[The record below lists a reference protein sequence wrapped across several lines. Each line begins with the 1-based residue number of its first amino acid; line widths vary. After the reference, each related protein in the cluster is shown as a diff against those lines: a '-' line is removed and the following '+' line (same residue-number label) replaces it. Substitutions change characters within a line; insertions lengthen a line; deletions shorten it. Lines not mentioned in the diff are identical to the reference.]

1 MRKEAKSPD
10 AEWEKLVK
18 VDERLLPFRE
28 NERRK
33 ESERTCDREPHRLC
47 GTIKRNYPV
56 PPHVTRAGR
65 PHPKKKKRMSKK
77 TTTASVDKM
86 ITFPRSV
93 KPKGRSEVEEKL
105 RRTDE
110 ISQSKQPNCAS
121 IASRAANEGTILRAV
136 LPARSNV
143 QIARN

>member
-18 VDERLLPFRE
+18 VDERLCR
-28 NERRK
+28 
-33 ESERTCDREPHRLC
+33 SERMREGKRAKEPVIESPIDC

-77 TTTASVDKM
+77 MTTTSVDKI
-86 ITFPRSV
+86 ITFPKSV